1 MRSLLFVPGDD
12 LKKLSRSLRD
22 DTEADALI
30 FDLEDSV
37 ALARKDDARRITC
50 DALGLDTTKRRF
62 VRLNPFD
69 TGRLHEDLAAT
80 LPGNPDGFVLPKATG
95 VQAVARL
102 GRLMDQAGADPR
114 CSIIVIAS
122 ETPVAVQALARDD
135 WGHPRLEGMMWGA
148 EDLAAELGASRN
160 RVEGRPTQPFRLALN
175 LMLVAAK
182 AAGVLAVDTVYADF
196 RDQAG
201 LRAEAEEA
209 AADGFDA
216 KAAIHPAQ
224 LAPINQAF
232 TPTAEAVA
240 WARAVVAVMSEAST
254 GVASL
259 DGQMLDQPHLKQ
271 AHRILT
277 RANDDR

>member
-12 LKKLSRSLRD
+12 DKKLSKGLSAP
-22 DTEADALI
+22 ADALI

-37 ALARKDDARRITC
+37 AAGRKDAARQITRN
-50 DALGLDTTKRRF
+50 ALSRPTAQRRF

-69 TGRLHEDLAAT
+69 SGRLIDDLQATAA
-80 LPGNPDGFVLPKATG
+80 GHPDGFILPKACG
-95 VQAVARL
+95 LRAVERL
-102 GRLMDQAGADPR
+102 GRLMDEAGINPS
-114 CSIIVIAS
+114 CSIIAIAS
-122 ETPVAVQALARDD
+122 ETPRSVQMLMRDD
-135 WGHPRLEGMMWGA
+135 WRHPRLEGMMWGA

-160 RVEGRPTQPFRLALN
+160 RVEGRPTQPFLLARN
-175 LMLVAAK
+175 LMLMAAK
-182 AAGVLAVDTVYADF
+182 AAGVLAIDTIYADF

-201 LRAEAEEA
+201 LRREADEA
-209 AADGFDA
+209 CADGFDS

-224 LAPINQAF
+224 LPPINAAF

-240 WARAVVAVMSEAST
+240 WAKDVIAIMSATSV

-271 AHRILT
+271 AQRILE
-277 RANDDR
+277 RSNQRSG